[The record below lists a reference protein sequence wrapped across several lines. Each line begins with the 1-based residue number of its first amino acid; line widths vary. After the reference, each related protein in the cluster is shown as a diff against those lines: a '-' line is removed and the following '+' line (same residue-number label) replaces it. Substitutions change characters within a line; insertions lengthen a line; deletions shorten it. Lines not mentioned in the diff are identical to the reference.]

1 MAQYSILNTKYS
13 IRKTSKTIRFSR
25 GLVPRLIVVA
35 FLFARIN
42 STGFVYVYILKYGFL
57 LCETSNGERK
67 IIPKRLKIK

>member
-42 STGFVYVYILKYGFL
+42 STCFVYGCVLKYGFFAL
-57 LCETSNGERK
+57 
-67 IIPKRLKIK
+67 